1 MDKAKITRWLY
12 LGSTGL
18 MSVFFT
24 ATGIIDLLGA
34 EPIAGALARLGYPGY
49 FMKILGVANLLGVA
63 AIGSGYSYTLKEW
76 AYAGFTFNLIGAVIS
91 HISIGDPASELIAP
105 TFALAIVV
113 VSYMSWKRNLKLNLE
128 HVR

>member
-18 MSVFFT
+18 MCLLFT
-24 ATGIIDLLGA
+24 VTGIADLVGA
-34 EPIAGALARLGYPGY
+34 APIAETLARLGYPGY

-76 AYAGFTFNLIGAVIS
+76 AYAGFTINLIGALIS
-91 HISIGDPASELIAP
+91 HIAAGDPASEIIPPA
-105 TFALAIVV
+105 FAFAIIL
-113 VSYMSWKRNLKLNLE
+113 VSYMSWKRNLRLNLE
-128 HVR
+128 HLR